1 MIFLVKTH
9 HVDQIPKMVPTI
21 SQCPMYLHWNVELG
35 RWHSGFTYSW
45 HIIAQSLQQAHPCV
59 VDLSSGNQPWAAGG
73 YPSKSGLA

>member
-1 MIFLVKTH
+1 
-9 HVDQIPKMVPTI
+9 
-21 SQCPMYLHWNVELG
+21 MYLHWNVELG
-35 RWHSGFTYSW
+35 GWHSGFTYSW